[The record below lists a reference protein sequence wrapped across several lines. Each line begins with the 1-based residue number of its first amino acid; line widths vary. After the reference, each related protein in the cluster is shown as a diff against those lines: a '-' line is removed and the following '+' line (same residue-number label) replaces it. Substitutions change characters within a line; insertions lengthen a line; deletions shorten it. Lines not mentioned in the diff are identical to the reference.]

1 MTRKAARVS
10 RVRALRDHRL
20 RPARLTKFMVGAGSP
35 VLVLVSVKWCAVV
48 RFSRMDGVP
57 WIG

>member
-1 MTRKAARVS
+1 
-10 RVRALRDHRL
+10 
-20 RPARLTKFMVGAGSP
+20 MVGAGSP
-35 VLVLVSVKWCAVV
+35 VLVLVLVLVSVKWCAVV